1 MALLDGLFF
10 GWRTALLF
18 VMFLQLLVRAL
29 ALTRMLQNRVANRTM
44 AALLIV
50 LAGILIPWMIGFA
63 GFYDKWMWLTFAPF
77 QISLAVAPLFYLY
90 AYALV
95 TGQWPDK
102 GKWHLT
108 PAAGQLLF
116 LTGSFLLP
124 FTMKMRWADLASP
137 AVTWVT
143 SIGIILGLAY
153 YSYASFRL
161 LQTYRAALAAARSD
175 GHRYA
180 ALWLGNAIAALAMLL
195 LIWTSFLVWDLL
207 SPLGYSGLM
216 WLYIAIGAFALY
228 LGIEA
233 WRHSA
238 LPFPPLHTLLATADT
253 LPPPRDWAELGKLWA
268 DKVKT
273 EDWASDPDLSLA
285 TLARKLGTN
294 SGHLSRAINEGL
306 GVNFAT
312 FVNDLRA
319 RHVAEMIAEG
329 RREDLLDLALEA
341 GFSSKA
347 SFNRAFAASFGMAP
361 SLWRK
366 RQVSNHE

>member
-1 MALLDGLFF
+1 MALLDGLSF

-18 VMFLQLLVRAL
+18 VMFVQLLVLAL
-29 ALTRMLQNRVANRTM
+29 ALTRMLQNRVANRSM

-50 LAGILIPWMIGFA
+50 LAGILIPWIIGFA

-95 TGQWPDK
+95 TGQWHDK
-102 GKWHLT
+102 GKWHLI

-124 FTMKMRWADLASP
+124 FTTKMRWADLASP

-180 ALWLGNAIAALAMLL
+180 ALWLGNAIVALAMLL

-253 LPPPRDWAELGKLWA
+253 LPPPRDWAELGKIWA

-273 EDWASDPDLSLA
+273 EDWASDPDLSLS

-312 FVNDLRA
+312 FVNDLRV

>member
-1 MALLDGLFF
+1 MALLDGLSF

-18 VMFLQLLVRAL
+18 VMFVQLLVLAL

-102 GKWHLT
+102 GKWHLI

-124 FTMKMRWADLASP
+124 FAMKMRWADLVSP

-143 SIGIILGLAY
+143 SIGIVVGLGY
-153 YSYASFRL
+153 YCYASFRL

-253 LPPPRDWAELGKLWA
+253 LPPPRDWAELGKIWA
-268 DKVKT
+268 DRVKT

-312 FVNDLRA
+312 FINDLRA

-361 SLWRK
+361 SQWRK

>member
-1 MALLDGLFF
+1 MALLDGLTF
-10 GWRTALLF
+10 GWRTALLS
-18 VMFLQLLVRAL
+18 VMFAQLLLL
-29 ALTRMLQNRVANRTM
+29 ALSLTRVLQNRVANRTM

-95 TGQWPDK
+95 TGKWPAK
-102 GKWHLT
+102 GGWHLI
-108 PAAGQLLF
+108 PAALQFLF
-116 LTGSFLLP
+116 YTASFLLP
-124 FTMKMRWADLASP
+124 FTLKMRWADLASP
-137 AVTWVT
+137 ALTWIT
-143 SIGIILGLAY
+143 SIGIVIGLCCY
-153 YSYASFRL
+153 CYASLRL

-175 GHRYA
+175 GHRYT
-180 ALWLGNAIAALAMLL
+180 ALWLGNAIAALALLL

-207 SPLGYSGLM
+207 SPLGYAGLM

-238 LPFPPLHTLLATADT
+238 LAFPPLSSLRATADT

-268 DKVKT
+268 DKVKA

-285 TLARKLGTN
+285 VLARKLGTN

-319 RHVAEMIAEG
+319 RRVAGMMAQG
-329 RREDLLDLALEA
+329 RKDDLLDLALEA

-347 SFNRAFAASFGMAP
+347 SFNRAFTATFGVAP
-361 SLWRK
+361 SEWRK
-366 RQVSNHE
+366 RQVSKHE

>member
-1 MALLDGLFF
+1 MALLDGLTF
-10 GWRTALLF
+10 GWRTALLSVIF
-18 VMFLQLLVRAL
+18 AQLLLL
-29 ALTRMLQNRVANRTM
+29 ALSLTRVLQNRVANRTM

-95 TGQWPDK
+95 NSKWPDK
-102 GKWHLT
+102 GGWHLV
-108 PAAGQLLF
+108 PAALQFLF
-116 LTGSFLLP
+116 YTASFLLP
-124 FTMKMRWADLASP
+124 FTLKMRWADLASP
-137 AVTWVT
+137 ALTWIT
-143 SIGIILGLAY
+143 SIGIVIGLCCY
-153 YSYASFRL
+153 CYASLRL

-180 ALWLGNAIAALAMLL
+180 ALWLGNAIAALALLL

-207 SPLGYSGLM
+207 SPLGYTGLM

-238 LPFPPLHTLLATADT
+238 LAFPPLSSLKATADT
-253 LPPPRDWAELGKLWA
+253 LPPPRDWSELGKLWA
-268 DKVKT
+268 DKVKA

-319 RHVAEMIAEG
+319 RRVAGMMAQG
-329 RREDLLDLALEA
+329 RKDDLLDLALEA

-347 SFNRAFAASFGMAP
+347 SFNRAFTATFGMAP
-361 SLWRK
+361 SEWRK
-366 RQVSNHE
+366 RQVSKHE

>member
-1 MALLDGLFF
+1 MALLDGLSF
-10 GWRTALLF
+10 GWRTALLL
-18 VMFLQLLVRAL
+18 VMFIQLLLL
-29 ALTRMLQNRVANRTM
+29 ALSLTRALQNRIANRTM
-44 AALLIV
+44 AVLLLV

-95 TGQWPDK
+95 TGKWPDK
-102 GKWHLT
+102 GYWHLA
-108 PAAGQLLF
+108 PAALQF
-116 LTGSFLLP
+116 FIYTASFLLP
-124 FTMKMRWADLASP
+124 FTLKMQWADLAAP
-137 AVTWVT
+137 AFTWIT
-143 SIGIILGLAY
+143 SIGIMVGLAY
-153 YSYASFRL
+153 YCYASLRL
-161 LQTYRAALAAARSD
+161 LQNYRAALAAARSD

-180 ALWLGNAIAALAMLL
+180 ALWLGNAIFALALLL

-216 WLYIAIGAFALY
+216 WLYVAIGAFALY

-233 WRHSA
+233 WRHA
-238 LPFPPLHTLLATADT
+238 TLAFPPIDSLKAVADT
-253 LPPPRDWAELGKLWA
+253 LPPPRDWIELGKLWA
-268 DKVKT
+268 EKVKA
-273 EDWASDPDLSLA
+273 EDWAADPDLSLA

-319 RHVAEMIAEG
+319 RSVAAMMMQG
-329 RREDLLDLALEA
+329 RQDDLLDLALEA

-347 SFNRAFAASFGMAP
+347 SFNRAFAATFGTTP
-361 SLWRK
+361 SQWRK

>member
-1 MALLDGLFF
+1 MALLDGLTF
-10 GWRTALLF
+10 GWRTALLSVIF
-18 VMFLQLLVRAL
+18 AQLLLL
-29 ALTRMLQNRVANRTM
+29 ALSLTRVLQNRVANCTM

-95 TGQWPDK
+95 NSKWPDK
-102 GKWHLT
+102 GGWHLV
-108 PAAGQLLF
+108 PAALQFLF
-116 LTGSFLLP
+116 YTASFLLP
-124 FTMKMRWADLASP
+124 FTLKMCWADLASP
-137 AVTWVT
+137 ALTWIT
-143 SIGIILGLAY
+143 SIGIVIGLCCY
-153 YSYASFRL
+153 CYASLRL

-180 ALWLGNAIAALAMLL
+180 ALWLGNAIAALALLL

-207 SPLGYSGLM
+207 SPLGYTGLM

-238 LPFPPLHTLLATADT
+238 LAFPPLSSLKATADT

-268 DKVKT
+268 DKVKA

-285 TLARKLGTN
+285 ALARKLGTN

-319 RHVAEMIAEG
+319 RRVAGMMAQE
-329 RREDLLDLALEA
+329 RKDDLLDLALEA

-347 SFNRAFAASFGMAP
+347 SFNRAFTATFGMAP
-361 SLWRK
+361 SEWRK
-366 RQVSNHE
+366 QQVSKHE

>member
-1 MALLDGLFF
+1 MTSLDGLSF

-18 VMFLQLLVRAL
+18 VMFVQLLVLAL
-29 ALTRMLQNRVANRTM
+29 ALTRMLQNRVANRSM

-102 GKWHLT
+102 GKWHLI

-124 FTMKMRWADLASP
+124 FTMKMRWADLVSP

-143 SIGIILGLAY
+143 SIGIVLGLGY
-153 YSYASFRL
+153 YCYASFRL

-273 EDWASDPDLSLA
+273 EDWASDPELSLA

-312 FVNDLRA
+312 FISDLRA
-319 RHVAEMIAEG
+319 RYVAEMIAEG

-361 SLWRK
+361 SQWRK

>member
-1 MALLDGLFF
+1 MTLLDGLSF
-10 GWRTALLF
+10 GWRTALLA
-18 VMFLQLLVRAL
+18 VMFLQLLLL
-29 ALTRMLQNRVANRTM
+29 ALSLTRVLQNRIANRTM
-44 AALLIV
+44 AALLFV
-50 LAGILIPWMIGFA
+50 LAGMLIPWMIGFA

-90 AYALV
+90 AHALV

-102 GKWHLT
+102 GQRHLI
-108 PAAGQLLF
+108 PAAVQLLVY
-116 LTGSFLLP
+116 TGSFLLP
-124 FTMKMRWADLASP
+124 FTLKMRWADMASP
-137 AVTWVT
+137 ALTWIT
-143 SIGIILGLAY
+143 SIAIVIGLGFY
-153 YSYASFRL
+153 CYASLRL
-161 LQTYRAALAAARSD
+161 LQNYRAALAAARSD

-180 ALWLGNAIAALAMLL
+180 ALWLGNAIAALALLL

-238 LPFPPLHTLLATADT
+238 LPFPPLSSLKATADT

-268 DKVKT
+268 DKVKA

-285 TLARKLGTN
+285 SLARKLGTN

-306 GVNFAT
+306 GINFAA
-312 FVNDLRA
+312 FINDLRA
-319 RHVAEMIAEG
+319 RRVAAMIAQG
-329 RREDLLDLALEA
+329 RQDDLLDLALDA

-347 SFNRAFAASFGMAP
+347 SFNRAFAATFGMAP
-361 SLWRK
+361 SQWRK

>member
-1 MALLDGLFF
+1 MALLDGLSF

-18 VMFLQLLVRAL
+18 VMFVQLLVLAL

-90 AYALV
+90 ACALV

-102 GKWHLT
+102 GKWHLI

-124 FTMKMRWADLASP
+124 LTMKMRWADLASP

-153 YSYASFRL
+153 YCYASFRL

-273 EDWASDPDLSLA
+273 EDWASDPDLSLS

-306 GVNFAT
+306 GVNFA
-312 FVNDLRA
+312 DLHQRSA
-319 RHVAEMIAEG
+319 SPACGRHDI
-329 RREDLLDLALEA
+329 
-341 GFSSKA
+341 
-347 SFNRAFAASFGMAP
+347 
-361 SLWRK
+361 
-366 RQVSNHE
+366 

>member
-1 MALLDGLFF
+1 MALLDGLTF
-10 GWRTALLF
+10 GWRTALLS
-18 VMFLQLLVRAL
+18 VMFAELLLL
-29 ALTRMLQNRVANRTM
+29 ALSLTRVLQNRVANRTM

-50 LAGILIPWMIGFA
+50 LAGILAPWMIGFA

-95 TGQWPDK
+95 TGKWPDK
-102 GKWHLT
+102 GGWHLI
-108 PAAGQLLF
+108 PAGLQFLF
-116 LTGSFLLP
+116 YTASFLLP
-124 FTMKMRWADLASP
+124 FTLKMRWADLASP
-137 AVTWVT
+137 ALTWIT
-143 SIGIILGLAY
+143 SIGIVIGLCCY
-153 YSYASFRL
+153 CYASLRL

-180 ALWLGNAIAALAMLL
+180 ALWLGNAIAALALLL

-207 SPLGYSGLM
+207 SPLGYTGLM

-233 WRHSA
+233 WRHSV
-238 LPFPPLHTLLATADT
+238 LSFPPLSSLRATADT

-268 DKVKT
+268 DKVKA

-285 TLARKLGTN
+285 ALARKLGTN

-319 RHVAEMIAEG
+319 RRVAGMMAQG
-329 RREDLLDLALEA
+329 RKDDLLDLALEA

-347 SFNRAFAASFGMAP
+347 SFNRAFTATFGMAP
-361 SLWRK
+361 SEWRK
-366 RQVSNHE
+366 QQVSKHE

>member
-1 MALLDGLFF
+1 MALLDGLSF

-18 VMFLQLLVRAL
+18 VTFVQLLVLAL
-29 ALTRMLQNRVANRTM
+29 ALTRMLQNRIANRTM

-50 LAGILIPWMIGFA
+50 LAGILIPWIIGFA

-143 SIGIILGLAY
+143 SIGIVVGLGY
-153 YSYASFRL
+153 YCYASFRL

-361 SLWRK
+361 SQWRK